1 MTHSGPGTPPEQRPD
16 REVPFLS
23 RLLATGLFTGYLPW
37 ASGTVGTLL
46 GVAVYLIPGVA
57 SSTILLPLTIAG
69 FFAGVS
75 TSWRVATVVGHR
87 LTKTAEMAKD
97 RFQHGEAEHP
107 DPSIVVIDEV
117 VGMWVSLLFL
127 PPTLPAIV
135 VAFIAFRAF
144 DILKPPPAAQLE
156 KIPGGWGIMLDDVV
170 AGVYSNIATRL
181 CLVAAAWLVPG
192 IESFL
197 PLR

>member
-1 MTHSGPGTPPEQRPD
+1 MTTSGPATPPEPRRD

-46 GVAVYLIPGVA
+46 GVGVYLVPGIATTAV
-57 SSTILLPLTIAG
+57 LLPLVVVG
-69 FFAGVS
+69 FFVGVH
-75 TSWRVATVVGHR
+75 TSWQVATVVGHR
-87 LTKTAEMAKD
+87 LTKSAEMAKE
-97 RFQHGEAEHP
+97 RFQQGEAEHP

-127 PPTLPAIV
+127 PPTLPAIA
-135 VAFIAFRAF
+135 VAFVAFRAF
-144 DILKPPPAAQLE
+144 DILKPPPAARVE

-170 AGVYSNIATRL
+170 AGAYANIATWGGW
-181 CLVAAAWLVPG
+181 WLWERFMG
-192 IESFL
+192 
-197 PLR
+197 